1 MLSLIRSSQYG
12 FVYFVP
18 YRSIFLVT
26 VHLPLNNKMSFL
38 LCVVVLQ
45 DRVKNFYTRLSFQKL
60 TGISIRNKVPMSDKS
75 ISSG

>member
-1 MLSLIRSSQYG
+1 MGLYTLSPTEVFFWLQC
-12 FVYFVP
+12 
-18 YRSIFLVT
+18 IF
-26 VHLPLNNKMSFL
+26 HLNNKMPFF

-45 DRVKNFYTRLSFQKL
+45 DRVKNFYNRLPFQKL